1 MKHYENSA
9 GHNNTSSTNDF
20 YHDHKYGDIF
30 YHGTNGTKIV
40 DSTRNIM
47 PTLFLITLRNIMLLY
62 AFGVS
67 LSNIRKLEL
76 DKQQPTPWRLLLHHF
91 IFIVIMMI
99 MIIISFQ

>member
-1 MKHYENSA
+1 MKHYKNSA
-9 GHNNTSSTNDF
+9 GHNNTSST
-20 YHDHKYGDIF
+20 KYGDIF
-30 YHGTNGTKIV
+30 YHGKNGTKIV